1 MLWTALVVIAAIA
14 FFKFPV
20 FRKAILIVVCA
31 LVLIV
36 LVYFAKDKHDTE
48 VSKELVRVD
57 QLAFMDMTLGPET
70 YGSSYKL
77 IGRVKNNSP
86 YAVYDIKARIRVLDC
101 NSQSHCDV
109 VGEENTRIGPF
120 LPPGQVRDI
129 NDSVFFDSGTRVR
142 GQFQWNYEITEVSA
156 RVP

>member
-1 MLWTALVVIAAIA
+1 
-14 FFKFPV
+14 
-20 FRKAILIVVCA
+20 
-31 LVLIV
+31 
-36 LVYFAKDKHDTE
+36 
-48 VSKELVRVD
+48 
-57 QLAFMDMTLGPET
+57 
-70 YGSSYKL
+70 
-77 IGRVKNNSP
+77 VKNNSP

-101 NSQSHCDV
+101 NAQSHCDV

-142 GQFQWNYEITEVSA
+142 GQFQWNYEITEVRA